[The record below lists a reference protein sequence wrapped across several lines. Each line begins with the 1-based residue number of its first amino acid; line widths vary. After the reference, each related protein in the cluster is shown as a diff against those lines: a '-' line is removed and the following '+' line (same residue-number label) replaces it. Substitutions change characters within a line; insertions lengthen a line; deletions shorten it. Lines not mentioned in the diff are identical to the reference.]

1 MGRTRGTGAGRG
13 SKFTGAGILALILC
27 AGLLSGTSR
36 AHAGGDVIRA
46 VNLEPYKTTKFA
58 KTAYSLFRECVPEA
72 RLTFDEGLMVGTFDI
87 NDDGVDE
94 LFIMFDTSYT
104 CGTAGCDINV
114 FLSRDGKWVKFAFVS
129 GFAVGV
135 GAKVGGATG
144 YRTLY
149 GELDGY
155 RWNGTKYKGFCL
167 YPDDPEKCPQG

>member
-1 MGRTRGTGAGRG
+1 MGLFRQSGARCGV
-13 SKFTGAGILALILC
+13 KFTGACILALTLYAGILPV
-27 AGLLSGTSR
+27 TSR
-36 AHAGGDVIRA
+36 VHAGGDVIRA
-46 VNLEPYKTTKFA
+46 VNLEPYKTTQFA
-58 KTAYSLFRECVPEA
+58 QTAYDLIRNDDPETPV
-72 RLTFDEGLMVGTFDI
+72 RSDEDLMVGTFDI
-87 NDDGVDE
+87 NDDGIDE
-94 LFIMFDTSYT
+94 LFILVDTSYT

-114 FLSRDGKWVKFAFVS
+114 FEKRAGKWVKRAQVS